1 MSKPL
6 ERLKLMIREAQLGTR
21 DKGSTGTLAAIV
33 TSQNGETIRQDPELF
48 NYMLQ
53 TALNIVIRGAIKVQD
68 EDHKPN
74 QMSFPLSVMPLV
86 KMIGRDAVF
95 VPSRSSFADITPE
108 DMTPDEMDEAG
119 DYLIEKGEESITR
132 GRLLKRLAA
141 DLRKQAVAVA

>member
-1 MSKPL
+1 
-6 ERLKLMIREAQLGTR
+6 
-21 DKGSTGTLAAIV
+21 
-33 TSQNGETIRQDPELF
+33 
-48 NYMLQ
+48 
-53 TALNIVIRGAIKVQD
+53 
-68 EDHKPN
+68 
-74 QMSFPLSVMPLV
+74 MPLG
-86 KMIGRDAVF
+86 KMIGRDAVC